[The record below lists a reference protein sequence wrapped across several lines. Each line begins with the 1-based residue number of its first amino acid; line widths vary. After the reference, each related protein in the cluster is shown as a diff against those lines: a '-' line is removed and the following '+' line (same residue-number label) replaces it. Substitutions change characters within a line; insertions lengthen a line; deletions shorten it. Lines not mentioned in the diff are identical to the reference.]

1 MNKEYFDELSGRIEG
16 LANFV
21 LSLTAQLE
29 MNGHIDGPEFT
40 GAIHR
45 YAAGRT
51 IPGQPECTAAARVM
65 LAGLAN
71 ELRQNRDRVRQ

>member
-1 MNKEYFDELSGRIEG
+1 MNEKDFDELSGRIEG

-29 MNGHIDGPEFT
+29 INGHIDGPEFT

-51 IPGQPECTAAARVM
+51 IPGQPECAAAARVM
-65 LAGLAN
+65 LAGLAD
-71 ELRQNRDRVRQ
+71 ELDRMRARRQ